1 MAGQDEELIV
11 RWWIQ
16 EGPAGELFVAATPKG
31 VCLVEW
37 EQPEGTAGP
46 LVRLARLGTP
56 VRERVPELADR
67 WDAYAAGERGAL
79 GDVPVD
85 LTLAGT
91 SFRVEVLTE
100 LKCLAPGEIVT
111 YGELASRVGRPR
123 GAQAVGGAVGANPV
137 PVVVPC
143 HRVMAAD
150 GSLGG
155 FSGGLAAKR
164 ALLAHEGLF
173 VPEGGWVASHRD
185 D

>member
-1 MAGQDEELIV
+1 V
-11 RWWIQ
+11 
-16 EGPAGELFVAATPKG
+16 VAATARG

-37 EQPEGTAGP
+37 EAPGRGADPPER
-46 LVRLARLGTP
+46 LVAVGRP
-56 VRERVPELADR
+56 VEERVPALADR
-67 WDAYAAGERGAL
+67 WDAYADGDRTAL
-79 GDVPVD
+79 CDVPVD
-85 LTLAGT
+85 LILAGT
-91 SFRVEVLTE
+91 PFRVEVLTE
-100 LKCLAPGEIVT
+100 LKSLPPGRTVT

-155 FSGGLAAKR
+155 FSGGLATKR

>member
-1 MAGQDEELIV
+1 MASPGQNGIV
-11 RWWIQ
+11 RWWSQ
-16 EGPAGELFVAATPKG
+16 DSPAGELFVAATALG

-37 EQPEGTAGP
+37 GQPERGVDP
-46 LVRLARLGTP
+46 VERLAGLGRP
-56 VRERVPELADR
+56 VRERVAELADR
-67 WDAYAAGERGAL
+67 WDAYAAGDRNAL
-79 GDVPVD
+79 FDLPVD

-91 SFRVEVLTE
+91 AFRKEVLAE
-100 LKCLAPGEIVT
+100 LKRLPPGETVT
-111 YGELASRVGRPR
+111 YGELASRVGRPG

-155 FSGGLAAKR
+155 FSGGLATKR
-164 ALLAHEGLF
+164 ALLSHEGLF